1 LVATSVSIAILAAF
15 VALSISSRMVAATSW
30 RGRSAWA
37 SAGAISM
44 GGGIWAMHF
53 IGMLAFSLPCGISY
67 DPAGTL
73 LSIIPGIL
81 ASGVALHVISR
92 VSDPGPTR
100 LIAGAIFMGAG
111 IGAMHYA
118 GMAAM
123 RPDALLRYDPRLV
136 AVSVIVA
143 VVLAFI
149 SLEVRFR
156 LRRYMSSDVVATSA
170 AAAILGMAVSG
181 MHYTAMQASMF
192 FPMAT
197 VRVNVAMLSATLMA
211 SLITVISIL
220 IAAIAIIALLI
231 SSEI

>member
-1 LVATSVSIAILAAF
+1 MDWRILDVFTALKSVTPYRGSYDPWLVATSVSIAILAAF

-81 ASGVALHVISR
+81 ASGVALHVISQ

-123 RPDALLRYDPRLV
+123 RPDALLRYDPGE
-136 AVSVIVA
+136 
-143 VVLAFI
+143 
-149 SLEVRFR
+149 SLE
-156 LRRYMSSDVVATSA
+156 YQ
-170 AAAILGMAVSG
+170 AV
-181 MHYTAMQASMF
+181 
-192 FPMAT
+192 
-197 VRVNVAMLSATLMA
+197 
-211 SLITVISIL
+211 
-220 IAAIAIIALLI
+220 
-231 SSEI
+231 

>member
-1 LVATSVSIAILAAF
+1 
-15 VALSISSRMVAATSW
+15 M
-30 RGRSAWA
+30 
-37 SAGAISM
+37 
-44 GGGIWAMHF
+44 
-53 IGMLAFSLPCGISY
+53 
-67 DPAGTL
+67 
-73 LSIIPGIL
+73 
-81 ASGVALHVISR
+81 ALHVISR
-92 VSDPGPTR
+92 VSDPDPKR
-100 LIAGAIFMGAG
+100 LIVGAIFMGAG

-156 LRRYMSSDVVATSA
+156 LRRYMASDVVATSA

-197 VRVNVAMLSATLMA
+197 VRVNAATLPATLMA

-220 IAAIAIIALLI
+220 IAAIAIIASFAGRQWELAFGPQDR
-231 SSEI
+231 SRAPQSARARS